1 MKTMKKITLFLLLFL
16 ALAYTAKVQAQTF
29 TTSLDSLVSTFEIK
43 NKKAIQVQPNTAT
56 AKFLAQQNATDLLYT
71 LDNFFPTD
79 QYRKDKS
86 IKIRQYV
93 VQAKCFND
101 GITAD
106 SFLSVI
112 YILDIPGA
120 VAYNEKLKT
129 ATFLKVKSGP
139 SKVPEQFYI
148 NALDGQRLLLVS
160 IFSPLHRDEAAAKR
174 RQEHVYTYLDW
185 LREQY
190 R

>member
-16 ALAYTAKVQAQTF
+16 ALAWTAKVQAQTF
-29 TTSLDSLVSTFEIK
+29 TTSLDSLVATFEIK

-56 AKFLAQQNATDLLYT
+56 SKFLAQQNAADLLYT
-71 LDNFFPTD
+71 LDNFFSSG
-79 QYRKDKS
+79 QYREDKS
-86 IKIRQYV
+86 IKIRQYMV
-93 VQAKCFND
+93 HAKCWND
-101 GITAD
+101 GIVAD

-112 YILDIPGA
+112 YILDIPDA
-120 VAYNEKLKT
+120 AAYNERLKT
-129 ATFLKVKSGP
+129 DTFLRIKSGP

-148 NALDGQRLLLVS
+148 NALDGQRVILVS
-160 IFSPLHRDEAAAKR
+160 LYSPLHRDEAAAKR

-190 R
+190 L